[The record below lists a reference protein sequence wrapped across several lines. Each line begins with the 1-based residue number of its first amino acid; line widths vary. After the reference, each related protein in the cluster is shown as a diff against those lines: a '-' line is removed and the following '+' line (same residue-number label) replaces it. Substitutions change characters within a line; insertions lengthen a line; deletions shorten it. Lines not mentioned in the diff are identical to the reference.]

1 MLSVAD
7 EKMSAANRMRYH
19 SDLANSDM
27 HHPETFIM
35 KELGKMLENI
45 LINCDKLDILVTK
58 EPAEGARRANVRVR
72 VDQLKADIR
81 CLQSSYA
88 SLQARRLHQEQEIR
102 DRNSLLSMS
111 FTTNAEAAKESKG
124 MINGDENI
132 IVTTQIQPQLNS
144 TEMGLTQNGLHH
156 KNSTSIIS
164 SLKST

>member
-58 EPAEGARRANVRVR
+58 EPAEGARRANVKVR
-72 VDQLKADIR
+72 VDQLKADVR

-111 FTTNAEAAKESKG
+111 FTTNAEAAKGSKG
-124 MINGDENI
+124 MINGGDI
-132 IVTTQIQPQLNS
+132 S
-144 TEMGLTQNGLHH
+144 
-156 KNSTSIIS
+156 NSTSILIDRAIS
-164 SLKST
+164 QNEALSRSNRTVDDMLSQGSSMLG

>member
-35 KELGKMLENI
+35 KELGKLLENI

-58 EPAEGARRANVRVR
+58 EPAEGARRANVKVR
-72 VDQLKADIR
+72 VDQLKADVR

-111 FTTNAEAAKESKG
+111 FTTNAEAAKGSKG
-124 MINGDENI
+124 MINGGDI
-132 IVTTQIQPQLNS
+132 S
-144 TEMGLTQNGLHH
+144 
-156 KNSTSIIS
+156 NSTSILIDRAIS
-164 SLKST
+164 QNDSLSRSNRTVDDMLSQGSSMLG

>member
-45 LINCDKLDILVTK
+45 SVNCDKLDILVTK
-58 EPAEGARRANVRVR
+58 EPAEGARRANVKVR
-72 VDQLKADIR
+72 VDQLKADVR

-111 FTTNAEAAKESKG
+111 FTTNAEAAKGSKG
-124 MINGDENI
+124 MINGGDI
-132 IVTTQIQPQLNS
+132 S
-144 TEMGLTQNGLHH
+144 
-156 KNSTSIIS
+156 NSTSILIDRAIS
-164 SLKST
+164 QNEALSRSNRTVDDMLSQGSSMLG

>member
-58 EPAEGARRANVRVR
+58 EPAEGARRANVKVR
-72 VDQLKADIR
+72 VDQLKADVR

-111 FTTNAEAAKESKG
+111 FTTNAEAAKGSKG
-124 MINGDENI
+124 MINGGDI
-132 IVTTQIQPQLNS
+132 S
-144 TEMGLTQNGLHH
+144 
-156 KNSTSIIS
+156 NSTSILIDRAIS
-164 SLKST
+164 QNDSLSRSNRTVDDMLSQGSSMLG